1 MAKQSDK
8 KDMNSRER
16 RAAQRAAQGV
26 SAPQVKTQFLNTDEI
41 RGHLLPIIEEFNL
54 YLEELRARG
63 AGSNKT
69 LEVVVDLPEDRT
81 DFVSLDTLAEV
92 SQALSKKLDEIE
104 DGDSPYTLEVTSPGA
119 TRSLTE
125 RRHWKRSAGRLIAIT
140 TADGEKYLAR
150 LNEVTE
156 EGPVMARKKETKKG
170 QKPSYRDPETIGWG
184 TISSAKVEIEF
195 NS

>member
-1 MAKQSDK
+1 MAKSTDK
-8 KDMNSRER
+8 KDLNSRER
-16 RAAQRAAQGV
+16 RAANRAAQGV
-26 SAPQVKTQFLNTDEI
+26 SAPKTKTPFVNTDEI
-41 RGHLLPIIEEFNL
+41 RIQLLPVIEEFNL

-63 AGSNKT
+63 AGANKT
-69 LEVVVDLPEDRT
+69 LEIVIDLPEDRT

-104 DGDSPYTLEVTSPGA
+104 DGDSPYMLEVTSPGA

-125 RRHWKRSAGRLIAIT
+125 RRHWKRSIGRLIAIT
-140 TADGEKYLAR
+140 TVDGEKYLAR
-150 LNEVTE
+150 LNDVTE

-184 TISSAKVEIEF
+184 IISSANVEIEF